1 MAIREPQDTDVTEFP
16 PSASQPDLAVSGEPT
31 SEMVED
37 KRKSDEHA
45 AFDTDLNH
53 EFPLA
58 YLMLSVGKE
67 WSFPAILSSLIAKIA
82 EQNNHKIDLVTA
94 LKMMEQKEYKWLRDF
109 LIAKWRDGSFTEAR
123 RLSECPLCTFPLDK
137 FHVSCSPSRNP
148 STCIRQII
156 FTTRR
161 FGDGWSW

>member
-1 MAIREPQDTDVTEFP
+1 MAIWEPQDTDVTEFP
-16 PSASQPDLAVSGEPT
+16 PSASQPDVAVSGEPT

-53 EFPLA
+53 KFPLTLLDIFMGEELFSA
-58 YLMLSVGKE
+58 M
-67 WSFPAILSSLIAKIA
+67 LSSLIAKIA

-94 LKMMEQKEYKWLRDF
+94 LKMMEQKEYKWLQDF

-137 FHVSCSPSRNP
+137 FMCPALLPEILQPASDIKN
-148 STCIRQII
+148 
-156 FTTRR
+156 
-161 FGDGWSW
+161 